1 MNRKTLDR
9 LPLIKLDRI
18 LDWAPIQ
25 QYLTNRKICCL
36 CVNVGCPSYPLLSM
50 FNVILR
56 TL

>member
-36 CVNVGCPSYPLLSM
+36 CVNVGCTPILCSLSS
-50 FNVILR
+50 
-56 TL
+56 TLS